1 MQGASARV
9 FLPFWSWSYP
19 PPSRS
24 RRHPQEELAFGIEAV
39 RTSLPDL
46 PTVDSVVGVVMS
58 HVAPTVSEFLDI
70 FDSPVDIDLESD
82 NVWPMPAPLVF

>member
-1 MQGASARV
+1 MAYIRRSPLSSLTLFPSYLPPFFPHAR
-9 FLPFWSWSYP
+9 
-19 PPSRS
+19 
-24 RRHPQEELAFGIEAV
+24 QEELAFGIEAV

-46 PTVDSVVGVVMS
+46 PTVDAVVGVVQS
-58 HVAPTVSEFLDI
+58 HVAPTVPEFLDI